1 MKQEVFD
8 VHNRLVQ
15 MTMVLKLQKLNRN
28 ELPSLSYGNLEDF
41 LMESLWKKGLPG
53 SLHQAADE
61 ILSVRADEIVRYLS
75 KRAVMDGARGS
86 LEDFADV
93 IGGN

>member
-15 MTMVLKLQKLNRN
+15 MTMVLKLQKLNRT

-41 LMESLWKKGLPG
+41 LMESLWKKALPG

-61 ILSVRADEIVRYLS
+61 ILSVSASDIVRFLS
-75 KRAVMDGARGS
+75 MRAVRDGARS
-86 LEDFADV
+86 NLEDFSDV